1 MIKKNFT
8 KKDLAN
14 KLHKNLG
21 FSKNYSLELIS
32 DFFEAITSELTYTG
46 IIKISS
52 FGTFQVFNK
61 KQRMGRNPKTKKQ
74 FQISARKVV
83 RFKPSSLIKNRLNKL

>member
-1 MIKKNFT
+1 MSRKNLT

-21 FSKNYSLELIS
+21 FSKNQSFNLVS
-32 DFFEAITSELTYTG
+32 DFFESIVSEL
-46 IIKISS
+46 ISSDMIKISS
-52 FGTFQVFNK
+52 FGTLQVFSK
-61 KQRMGRNPKTKKQ
+61 KKRIGRNPKTKKE

-83 RFKPSSLIKNRLNKL
+83 RFKPSTLIKNKINNL